1 MTIKI
6 KRQSAERGPQKG
18 PEKGLIRSVEE
29 ACGVDLSVCYQ
40 CKKCSSGCPAAR
52 YSTMTPS
59 EIVRRLQLGAGDELL
74 GSDFIWLCLSCET
87 CSARCPMQINVAAV
101 MDALRTL
108 SLARGA
114 APPKG
119 NMPLFN
125 RLFLSMVQRFG
136 RAYDLPTI
144 ALYKLRAG
152 NLSQDMEKFPTMLK
166 KGKMALLP
174 PSGADRKVTKR
185 VFRAREAK
193 K

>member
-6 KRQSAERGPQKG
+6 KRQTAEKSPG
-18 PEKGLIRSVEE
+18 KGLIHLVEE
-29 ACGVDLSVCYQ
+29 RCGVDLSLCYQ

-59 EIVRRLQLGAGDELL
+59 EIVRRLQLGAGNELL
-74 GSDFIWLCLSCET
+74 KSDFIWLCLSCET

-101 MDALRTL
+101 MDALRIL
-108 SLARGA
+108 SLAGGV

-125 RLFLSMVQRFG
+125 RLFLGMVQRFG
-136 RAYDLPTI
+136 RTYDLPTI

-152 NLSQDMEKFPTMLK
+152 NLSQDMEKFPTMLR
-166 KGKMALLP
+166 KGKMAVLP
-174 PSGADRKVTKR
+174 PSGADKKTVKR
-185 VFRAREAK
+185 VFRAREARK
-193 K
+193 